1 MKRYADD
8 VVVRCHSER
17 MAYRARSR
25 PKSRALRSA
34 TDIPTAA
41 TAQLRALCED
51 RSSPGDGR
59 NKNEC
64 DCSSK
69 FNGGAY

>member
-8 VVVRCHSER
+8 VVVHCHSER

-25 PKSRALRSA
+25 PKSRPLPSA
-34 TDIPTAA
+34 IAIPKAA

-51 RSSPGDGR
+51 RSSPGGSR

-64 DCSSK
+64 ACSSK
-69 FNGGAY
+69 SNAGAY